1 MVYYSRTNSDWK
13 PRLWPFI
20 VWALATI
27 AIGIYILLDTHE
39 FARILA
45 FAFAFY
51 LIISGTINLLVFFRI
66 SNRDSG
72 SMMQLWQGILR
83 LMVGLLALLLPVIFV
98 SLTWIAIIY
107 LIAIEF
113 LVSAIVDWSVSWRV
127 IRTGYP
133 LGVQPSQYVGSGMLS
148 FLIAVVLFLAP
159 RMIGIGLL
167 RLIAG
172 GLILLGIVILIFF
185 IRNWWLTRNNRG
197 RLTSV

>member
-20 VWALATI
+20 FWALATI
-27 AIGIYILLDTHE
+27 AIGIYIFLDTHE
-39 FARILA
+39 FARILV

-66 SNRDSG
+66 SNHESG
-72 SMMQLWQGILR
+72 SVMQLWQGLLR
-83 LMVGLLALLLPVIFV
+83 LMVGLLALLLPVIFA
-98 SLTWIAIIY
+98 SLTWITIIY
-107 LIAIEF
+107 LVAIQF
-113 LVSAIVDWSVSWRV
+113 LVSAVVDWSLSWRV

-172 GLILLGIVILIFF
+172 GLILLGSVSLVFF
-185 IRNWWLTRNNRG
+185 IRTWWLTRSNKSS
-197 RLTSV
+197 LTSI

>member
-1 MVYYSRTNSDWK
+1 MVYYSRKNSDWK

-39 FARILA
+39 FARILV

-72 SMMQLWQGILR
+72 SMMQLWQGLLR
-83 LMVGLLALLLPVIFV
+83 LMVGLMALLLPVIFA
-98 SLTWIAIIY
+98 SLTWITIIY
-107 LIAIEF
+107 LVAIQF
-113 LVSAIVDWSVSWRV
+113 LVSAVVDWSVSWRV

-172 GLILLGIVILIFF
+172 GLILLGSVSLVSF
-185 IRNWWLTRNNRG
+185 IRAWWLTRNNG
-197 RLTSV
+197 SELTSV